1 MTDLFDKLTEAAD
14 LALDERERSEKLE
27 REIQKLK
34 AIVAQQRM
42 ASASALGFIKAHAIG
57 NSVEGMVV
65 RRLLT
70 ETLKRKAA

>member
-1 MTDLFDKLTEAAD
+1 MTDLFSKLTEAAD

-57 NSVEGMVV
+57 
-65 RRLLT
+65 
-70 ETLKRKAA
+70 